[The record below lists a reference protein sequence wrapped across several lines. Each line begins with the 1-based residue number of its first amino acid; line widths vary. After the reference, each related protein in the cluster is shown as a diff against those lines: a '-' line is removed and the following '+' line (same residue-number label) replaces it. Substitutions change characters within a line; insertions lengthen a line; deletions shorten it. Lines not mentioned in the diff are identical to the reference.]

1 MLTLLSLVSSVS
13 PTLTS
18 STFSFYP
25 FFLSACASS
34 VYSSMHTVHCHSNK
48 FLISGSSLEFVSPMC
63 MACPYYYHTPS
74 ITYCINIGFNKSMQA
89 YIASTERID
98 IEPHVSCPGQ
108 IDAFHRV
115 YITLYTVHI
124 RHHNHSEIPRM
135 FCSDRSNITYKLL
148 SHIQHPVTYPYK
160 PQIIG

>member
-34 VYSSMHTVHCHSNK
+34 VYSSMHTVHCHSNR
-48 FLISGSSLEFVSPMC
+48 FLINGSSLEFVSPGSSLEFVSPMC

-74 ITYCINIGFNKSMQA
+74 ITYKYWFPIPIHLFHDLLVHNSIN
-89 YIASTERID
+89 
-98 IEPHVSCPGQ
+98 
-108 IDAFHRV
+108 
-115 YITLYTVHI
+115 
-124 RHHNHSEIPRM
+124 
-135 FCSDRSNITYKLL
+135 TYKLYN
-148 SHIQHPVTYPYK
+148 I
-160 PQIIG
+160 